1 MPPTTR
7 KLAPLLFGSGMCA
20 LIYQIAW
27 FREFR
32 MVFGASTAATAAV
45 LAIFIAGLGAGGF
58 VLGGRADRHARPV
71 LFYGQ
76 LEMLI
81 AILAAITPALLW
93 LVRLAYIGFG
103 GTPKLGLFG
112 GTAVRLVL
120 SVLVL
125 GAPTFLMG
133 GTLPAAAR
141 GVEADD
147 DLARRNTGL
156 LYGVNTLGAVAGC
169 SIATFFMLERY
180 GTRMTL
186 WIACVVNLL
195 VALVAQRIGRRAP
208 PVAAPDAATDTA
220 PKTDA
225 VGIAPAPEW
234 FSLAAAG
241 IVGFAFFLM

>member
-1 MPPTTR
+1 MAPTTR

-45 LAIFIAGLGAGGF
+45 LAIFIAGLGAGGL

-81 AILAAITPALLW
+81 AILAAVTPALLW
-93 LVRLAYIGFG
+93 LVRLAYIGLG

-195 VALVAQRIGRRAP
+195 VALVGPTDRPARVARGRVDCSNGCGCER
-208 PVAAPDAATDTA
+208 
-220 PKTDA
+220 
-225 VGIAPAPEW
+225 
-234 FSLAAAG
+234 
-241 IVGFAFFLM
+241 